1 MSGPSA
7 RIVLIADHPPGL
19 AALRDGLQE
28 TPGVVILA
36 VARTAEEA
44 CGMTHLHEAS
54 VALIDVA
61 LPDMSGIQL
70 VRLLRGSHPML
81 RCLMISAQ
89 ARRSHVLDALAAGAW
104 GFVMTGDAAELIHAV
119 QSVVSGHVYLSK
131 ILRSSPF

>member
-7 RIVLIADHPPGL
+7 RIVLIADHPLGL
-19 AALRDGLQE
+19 DALRRGLQE
-28 TPGVVILA
+28 IPGAVVIA
-36 VARTAEEA
+36 VVSTAEEA
-44 CGMTHLHEAS
+44 CRLTILGEAA

-70 VRLLRGSHPML
+70 VRVFRGSHPML

-104 GFVMTGDAAELIHAV
+104 GFVMSGDGVELNQAV
-119 QSVVSGHVYLSK
+119 QSVLAGHVYLSR
-131 ILRSSPF
+131 ILRGSAS

>member
-19 AALRDGLQE
+19 GSLRDGLQDI
-28 TPGVVILA
+28 PGVVILA

-44 CGMTHLHEAS
+44 CAMTHLGEAA

-70 VRLLRGSHPML
+70 VRVLRGSHPAL
-81 RCLMISAQ
+81 RCLMIAAQ

-104 GFVMTGDAAELIHAV
+104 GFVMQGDAVELIHAV
-119 QSVVSGHVYLSK
+119 QSVVAGHVYLSK
-131 ILRSSPF
+131 ILRGSPL